1 MIVRDENRILIS
13 DSLRDVVPDLDEE
26 QVAAASALMLIAG
39 LELASDDS
47 AEVIVGKVMGLSFDI
62 DDSVKIDIHT
72 DLRKA
77 YDFIKSYKTS
87 GLSCRMLH
95 LYIGNDEMHIEGPF
109 KISSPKIF
117 DFDQQMSM
125 CTLAIDLIKS

>member
-1 MIVRDENRILIS
+1 MIVRDDNRILVS
-13 DSLRDVVPDLDEE
+13 DSLRDVVPDLDESQIE
-26 QVAAASALMLIAG
+26 AASAFMLIAG
-39 LELASDDS
+39 LELMRDDCM
-47 AEVIVGKVMGLSFDI
+47 EVIAGKVMGLSFDT
-62 DDSVKIDIHT
+62 DDSIKIDIHT

-87 GLSCRMLH
+87 GLSCRVLH
-95 LYIGNDEMHIEGPF
+95 LYIGNDEMHVEGPF

-125 CTLAIDLIKS
+125 CTLAIDLIKN